1 VSAPPAP
8 GRTPAPRPA
17 RPDASMTRLVEVL
30 ERPLDP
36 GYAAAAERR
45 RAEAATGGPGGAAPA
60 ARARR
65 RRALTAV
72 LAAVTGLLVTGAVLA
87 LHTPSDPSD
96 RSELV
101 ADIERRTSQ
110 ADALAVRAAD
120 LRADVQAQ
128 QDALLG
134 DDPGAPTATDGVLV
148 ASGTTEVA
156 GPGLVVT
163 LTDGRGATPDPAAPR
178 DVDPAAD
185 ARVQDGDLQRVANGL
200 WSSGAEAVAING
212 QRLTAASAIRSAGG
226 AVLVNFRPLS
236 PPYRVEAIGS
246 PNALAASFALTPA
259 ARWLQALQD
268 QYGIGVQVTTAE
280 QLDLPALDAQRLYS
294 ARVPSSTPSA
304 SATESASPAGATA
317 PAPAPPEQ
325 QESSP

>member
-1 VSAPPAP
+1 MSAPT
-8 GRTPAPRPA
+8 RPR
-17 RPDASMTRLVEVL
+17 RPDASMTLLVEVL

-45 RAEAATGGPGGAAPA
+45 RAEAAAAPGGQLPVP
-60 ARARR
+60 RTRR
-65 RRALTAV
+65 RRALTAL
-72 LAAVTGLLVTGAVLA
+72 LAAVTGLVVTGAVLA
-87 LHTPSDPSD
+87 LQAPSNPSD
-96 RSELV
+96 RSQLV
-101 ADIERRTSQ
+101 ADIQRRTTE
-110 ADALAVRAAD
+110 ADALAVRASQ
-120 LRADVQAQ
+120 LRAQVQSEQEAV
-128 QDALLG
+128 LG
-134 DDPGAPTATDGVLV
+134 GEPGAPAADDGVLV
-148 ASGTTEVA
+148 ASGTTEVR

-163 LTDGRGATPDPAAPR
+163 LTDGRGAAQGQTDPR

-200 WSSGAEAVAING
+200 WSSGAEAVAVNG
-212 QRLTAASAIRSAGG
+212 QRLTAATAIRSAGG

-268 QYGIGVQVTTAE
+268 QYGIGVQVSTSDG
-280 QLDLPALDAQRLYS
+280 LDLPALDAQRLYS
-294 ARVPSSTPSA
+294 ARVPSSTSSPSSTATGSRPASTAPSA
-304 SATESASPAGATA
+304 A
-317 PAPAPPEQ
+317 PEQ

>member
-1 VSAPPAP
+1 MSAPPAP
-8 GRTPAPRPA
+8 VRRP
-17 RPDASMTRLVEVL
+17 RPDASMTLLVEVL

-45 RAEAATGGPGGAAPA
+45 RAEAAAAPDGRA
-60 ARARR
+60 PGARARR
-65 RRALTAV
+65 RRVLTAV

-101 ADIERRTSQ
+101 ADIQRRTSD

-134 DDPGAPTATDGVLV
+134 DDPGAPAATDGVLV
-148 ASGTTEVA
+148 ASGTTEVT

-200 WSSGAEAVAING
+200 WASGAEAVAING
-212 QRLTAASAIRSAGG
+212 QRLTAATAIRSAGG

-268 QYGIGVQVTTAE
+268 QYGIGVEVTTSEA
-280 QLDLPALDAQRLYS
+280 LDLPALDAQRLYS
-294 ARVPSSTPSA
+294 ARVPSSTSSA
-304 SATESASPAGATA
+304 PASASPSPASTA
-317 PAPAPPEQ
+317 SSAPPDP
-325 QESSP
+325 QEPSP